1 MRVPCDVAPGEPFW
15 VVMVI
20 SIDSVLMGE
29 VDSLV
34 FTSVEM
40 SGDIVD

>member
-20 SIDSVLMGE
+20 SVDAVLMGE

-34 FTSVEM
+34 ITSVKM
-40 SGDIVD
+40 SGDTVD